1 MITEQQVKDAKKRIA
16 SAERIIS
23 EDRKLIADYNKQKLQ
38 ERFSRVKCFL
48 IEQEIVRDTDNVFV
62 EGLNVDFDNIVYED
76 GIKHL
81 DMKVTIEARVY
92 KTGNYE

>member
-1 MITEQQVKDAKKRIA
+1 MITEQQVKDAEKRIA

-23 EDRKLIADYNKQKLQ
+23 EDRKLIADYNKQKQQ

-48 IEQEIVRDTDNVFV
+48 IEQEIVRDTDKVFV
-62 EGLNVDFDNIVYED
+62 EGLNVHCDNIVYENGTHHRD
-76 GIKHL
+76 I
-81 DMKVTIEARVY
+81 KVTIEARVY